1 MLDNPCTRTC
11 TFVAMHNDRSST
23 KLNPALI
30 AAGLPVVVVV
40 SLERQVQAA

>member
-11 TFVAMHNDRSST
+11 TFADMHNDRSST
-23 KLNPALI
+23 KLNRDPTAV
-30 AAGLPVVVVV
+30 GSPVVVVV